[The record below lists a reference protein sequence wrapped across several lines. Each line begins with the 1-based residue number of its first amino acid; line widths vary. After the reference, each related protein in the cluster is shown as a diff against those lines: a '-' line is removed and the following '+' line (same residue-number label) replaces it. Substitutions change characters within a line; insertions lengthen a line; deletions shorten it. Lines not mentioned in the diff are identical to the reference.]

1 MQYRFNR
8 FISAILLVS
17 AVSACKNNTAVTSSS
32 TDVPAYATE
41 EFTAFYDR
49 FGTDTAYQMQHIVF
63 PLEGMPAL
71 RDSADVIPMDF
82 KWQRD
87 QWIPHKSYDDMN
99 GTFAREFIDFKGIVI
114 EKISDASGRYTMER
128 RFSKMSDGWHL
139 IYYRAM
145 GVSEF

>member
-1 MQYRFNR
+1 MQYRINFLINV
-8 FISAILLVS
+8 FLLIIAI
-17 AVSACKNNTAVTSSS
+17 SACKNNTNGNSSS
-32 TDVPAYATE
+32 ELPAYATE
-41 EFTAFYDR
+41 DFTAFYER

-71 RDSADVIPMDF
+71 RDSADVIPIDF
-82 KWQRD
+82 RWERE
-87 QWIPHKSYDDMN
+87 QWVHHKAYDDMN

-128 RFSKMSDGWHL
+128 RFSRMSDGWHL

-145 GVSEF
+145 GASEF